1 MSELGNS
8 SVSSYGLGNGLNG
21 SSNWTTRGVGG
32 VSSDSYLQQ
41 GGGIFATH
49 SRQQAVSLV
58 DQIVAAH
65 LVTVGFSAEND
76 PQFLLLG
83 GPKPKKSLLSFLKFF
98 SISPMEAYLSGAF
111 LIVGVILNL
120 CIDDFRALIIMA
132 ASSFT
137 SAKEFLPPC
146 DNIPKLLCCT
156 DRILLKCFSHCTD
169 HIVNNCP
176 HKLNNFKKLSSP
188 QRPTSGL
195 PTPLKKLEVLPD
207 FSITETDPKTNP
219 RIITLGPAQASLT
232 SSQENIRR
240 NGRFPMTTVTDADL
254 LSDCGTQMSRP
265 PYSPCLSRK
274 MVDELFLSC
283 CQQHAPSN
291 CHSICTYEHHE
302 RVAAEILIQAVQ
314 EDRCDLKY
322 MSVILYCANRNRDNR
337 KCCEYLGLADTELGV
352 GSRCLRMCN
361 VGQSGD
367 RISTLEMN
375 DLVCLSNWNVI
386 MYCARAG
393 LRTIN

>member
-1 MSELGNS
+1 
-8 SVSSYGLGNGLNG
+8 
-21 SSNWTTRGVGG
+21 
-32 VSSDSYLQQ
+32 
-41 GGGIFATH
+41 
-49 SRQQAVSLV
+49 
-58 DQIVAAH
+58 
-65 LVTVGFSAEND
+65 
-76 PQFLLLG
+76 
-83 GPKPKKSLLSFLKFF
+83 
-98 SISPMEAYLSGAF
+98 
-111 LIVGVILNL
+111 
-120 CIDDFRALIIMA
+120 MA

-195 PTPLKKLEVLPD
+195 EEPEISWDSLPVNDGEVRRASNSRANNKSPAYTPFPVDNVVQPTPLEKLEVLPD